1 MNKTVYIRKL
11 DKDFSK
17 DKLSAHLKESISKI
31 GLDKDFSNAKSIF
44 IKPNLTYPYY
54 KRELQRVNYLLKDS
68 LKNLDILTILRLS
81 I

>member
-44 IKPNLTYPYY
+44 IK
-54 KRELQRVNYLLKDS
+54 LKKDMV
-68 LKNLDILTILRLS
+68 KKKMRD
-81 I
+81 